1 VNAQSSSSSSAGEV
15 RFAINLAAVPLP
27 RWKWHSHQIGGNLD
41 RAVKEHDGLYGDR
54 LRPSAQHAS
63 GPDQTWWSVTDDDSA
78 ERAGADVARALD
90 QDGLP
95 ILLRLLDRREM
106 LEAAR
111 RGELG
116 FGLRDVRGAVAVLL
130 TAEAPSGELAA
141 LLDELKVL
149 EDARLRSKYRPLVD
163 WCRAT
168 VQTAH
173 RREPAPS
180 PRHVR
185 TSVVRLDVKTQRS
198 AAAERCVPI
207 MSWLMASDLPVLRT
221 GWRR

>member
-1 VNAQSSSSSSAGEV
+1 M
-15 RFAINLAAVPLP
+15 
-27 RWKWHSHQIGGNLD
+27 
-41 RAVKEHDGLYGDR
+41 
-54 LRPSAQHAS
+54 
-63 GPDQTWWSVTDDDSA
+63 TDDDSA

-149 EDARLRSKYRPLVD
+149 EDARLRSK
-163 WCRAT
+163 
-168 VQTAH
+168 
-173 RREPAPS
+173 
-180 PRHVR
+180 
-185 TSVVRLDVKTQRS
+185 
-198 AAAERCVPI
+198 
-207 MSWLMASDLPVLRT
+207 
-221 GWRR
+221 